1 MSNRHSIRYQSALV
15 DEAWADDVVIAVE
28 GGLVTEITLNAG
40 ADVIA
45 DEASAGIAIPGMVN
59 VHSHAFQRA
68 FAGLSEYRTGQHDS
82 FWTWRTLMY
91 DFVSRLT
98 PEDIYETARGL
109 YSELSDNGYSWVG
122 EFHYVHNAPD
132 GSPYDDRSCLS
143 DAVIQ
148 AAQDVGIGICILP
161 VLYQRGGFA
170 NEQLDPAQRRFALSE
185 DAFLDLV
192 SDLRTRWGRANDVE
206 IGIAFHSLRAVS
218 VDVMR
223 RVTEAFRTDQP
234 GGVIHIHVAEQTK
247 EVDDCVAATGRRSVE
262 YLLSEL
268 PVDGGWCLI
277 HATHLD
283 DSEIAGIAASGATVG
298 LCPTTEANL
307 GDGVFAAAEFLKA
320 GGRIAIG
327 TDSHVCVNPRSEL
340 RLLEYGQRL
349 TKRSRAVLGTDT
361 VSVGRRLYEAA
372 AIGGSAAI
380 GVNTGQLRVGSRADI
395 VVLDPKHPAIAGVTG
410 DRVLDRYVFCDAG
423 NPVAR

>member
-1 MSNRHSIRYQSALV
+1 MSNRHSIRYQSALING
-15 DEAWADDVVIAVE
+15 AWADDVVIAVE
-28 GGLVTEITLNAG
+28 GGLVTEITRDAG
-40 ADVIA
+40 ADVVA
-45 DEASAGIAIPGMVN
+45 DETIAGIAIPGMVN

-109 YSELSDNGYSWVG
+109 YSELSGNGYSWVG

-132 GSPYDDRSCLS
+132 GSPYDDRACLS

-192 SDLRTRWGRANDVE
+192 SDLRTRWGGATDVE

-320 GGRIAIG
+320 GGQIAIG